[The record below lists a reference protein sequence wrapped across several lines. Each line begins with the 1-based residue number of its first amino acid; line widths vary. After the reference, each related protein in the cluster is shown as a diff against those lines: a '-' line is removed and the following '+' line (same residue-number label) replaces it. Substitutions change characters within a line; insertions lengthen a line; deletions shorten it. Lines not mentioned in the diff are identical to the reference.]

1 LLKDKLAKKG
11 GTKVKNSMRIFP
23 KQYGLGIK
31 ELDQKLLGKPKRI
44 YK

>member
-1 LLKDKLAKKG
+1 LKDKIVKKG

-23 KQYGLGIK
+23 KQHGLGIK
-31 ELDQKLLGKPKRI
+31 ELDEKLLGKPKKI